1 MADLSDEI
9 LIQRLQ
15 VHGERVTWAISSTV
29 YLMKGSRF
37 IAWMKPVRGLGVSP
51 LPDDY
56 GFDHYEAAENF
67 LREVREQGMW

>member
-1 MADLSDEI
+1 MNPNLSLGFQI
-9 LIQRLQ
+9 W
-15 VHGERVTWAISSTV
+15 GKT
-29 YLMKGSRF
+29 KGSRF

-67 LREVREQGMW
+67 LREVREHGM